1 MDRYKEGKHS
11 KEIRKDMKFISI
23 AFMVLIAVILVYM
36 LFEQY
41 KSNKNQEMYEEIDT
55 IIAENNEIFENVNI
69 YADTNIGV
77 NKNTSIDENHN
88 NEITNT
94 EAKQTMPETVKKAIY
109 AGNTNEDIIGWI
121 KIDNTVID
129 YPLLQ
134 NIDNSYYLTH
144 NYKKEKSTHGSIF
157 MKSEC
162 NLNDKYSN
170 LIIYGHSMKDGTMF
184 KQLLDYKDKLFFNLH
199 KTIKIATKKEEHKYN
214 IIAVFKSKIFYQDE
228 QDVFKYYNQ
237 TRFSNEDEF
246 NEFVNNCKKES
257 IYDTGMSAIYGEQI
271 ITLITCEYS
280 QENRKNGNSSK
291 KI

>member
-1 MDRYKEGKHS
+1 MNRYKEGKHS

-23 AFMVLIAVILVYM
+23 IFMVLIAIILVYM
-36 LFEQY
+36 IFEQY
-41 KSNKNQEMYEEIDT
+41 KSTKNQEMYEEIDT
-55 IIAENNEIFENVNI
+55 VIAENNHIFENLDLGSNI
-69 YADTNIGV
+69 DQNTNI
-77 NKNTSIDENHN
+77 NKNESINENQNTITTSID
-88 NEITNT
+88 T
-94 EAKQTMPETVKKAIY
+94 KQVMPETVKKAIY
-109 AGNTNEDIIGWI
+109 AGNTNQDIIGWI

-134 NIDNSYYLTH
+134 SVDNSYYLTH
-144 NYKKEKSTHGSIF
+144 NYKKEKSIHGSIF

-162 NLNDKYSN
+162 DLNDKYSN

-199 KTIKIATKKEEHKYN
+199 KTIKIATKKEENKYD

-237 TRFSNEDEF
+237 TRFSSEEEF
-246 NEFVNNCKKES
+246 NEFINNCKRES
-257 IYDTGMSAIYGEQI
+257 LYETGMSARYGEQI

-280 QENRKNGNSSK
+280 QENR
-291 KI
+291 